1 MSVNMSADAKRILW
15 RCRRGLLEL
24 DIVLAAFVKQH
35 YAGLT
40 LVQVQ
45 AFDALLDYPD
55 NQLWDMVTERQHSD
69 DAGMQAL
76 LAMLRKRTHYEKIE

>member
-1 MSVNMSADAKRILW
+1 MLW

-35 YAGLT
+35 YAQLDT
-40 LVQVQ
+40 AQLE

-55 NQLWDMVTERQHSD
+55 NQLWDMVTERQPAD
-69 DAGMQAL
+69 RDTQGVLNLM
-76 LAMLRKRTHYEKIE
+76 RNRTTNRAETVQ